1 MANSDCGR
9 EAFKAAAEAKSAAEH
24 SYLKTKA
31 HAERVKAAST
41 LIERLDEYQDAPVVI
56 DQAKEIVAILDCSA
70 EALVKDA
77 GRACDRA
84 MDADDKTF
92 GAYYGVDESAAD

>member
-1 MANSDCGR
+1 MVNHDADR
-9 EAFKAAAEAKSAAEH
+9 EALKAAAEAKNAAEH

-56 DQAKEIVAILDCSA
+56 AQAAQIAAILP
-70 EALVKDA
+70 VPP
-77 GRACDRA
+77 
-84 MDADDKTF
+84 KTSSKVPN
-92 GAYYGVDESAAD
+92 GPVIVRGTPTIKPLGHTTGSMRGDS